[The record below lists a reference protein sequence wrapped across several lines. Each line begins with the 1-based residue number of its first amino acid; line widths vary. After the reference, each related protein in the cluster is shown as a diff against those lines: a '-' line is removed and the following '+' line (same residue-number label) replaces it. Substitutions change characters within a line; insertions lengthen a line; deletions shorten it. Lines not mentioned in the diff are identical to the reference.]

1 MNWRSWLACGLVWS
15 ISTVAC
21 AQDGGQ
27 DSPLT
32 GTQGVRALA
41 LGGAVSAWLD
51 EPAAVWWNPATL
63 SYAPVRRVEFQHTK
77 NALDTRT
84 EQFGI
89 VFPTLDY
96 GAWAVGAIIQTTS
109 GIIVTN
115 SVSPLPVSTERFNR
129 YRLAAG
135 YGLRTIR
142 DIRLGAT
149 LTIAG
154 YRFMGIQKGAW
165 GLNLG
170 AVPIR
175 AGNLRVGLVVENVL
189 RPTFSFSNGLEDQWP
204 RRGILAAA
212 YQFRRMVL
220 SGQVE
225 TSQREDTRFRVG
237 GEYSPNP
244 VFSIRAGHDGSGVT
258 VGMGFAHQRIHVDY
272 AFVSPSDLGS
282 EHRFGV
288 SIDIGRP
295 VSLQRRLRAEHIE
308 YEVGIEIERRNDQSR
323 VTLEALAD
331 TAMQQLKWRDATR
344 FYAQLQLLFPDDV
357 SYSQELG
364 VIRVRRDSSLRAR
377 IDLAVAEA
385 TESERRAMLQRD
397 IEQQL
402 AARQWQSA
410 LGTISYYGSTEGP
423 SEIIAELKRLAED
436 SLRTEVGRAEARAEL
451 ALRNDRAADAAGWS
465 RVILLLKPDH
475 ADGLRM
481 LNQARRLSLMQRAES
496 IMLAAASTED
506 TAMILEKLQAL
517 IKLDPDHELALRY
530 LKRYSPNSIKGIFTT
545 KDLQRDT
552 EAWGWY
558 TDAFV
563 EFRAGRYVKS
573 IEMWQ
578 KVLDRYPSHQ
588 ATIKNLEQARLRQN
602 PPAQIDH

>member
-1 MNWRSWLACGLVWS
+1 MKRRSWLVWGLIWLLS
-15 ISTVAC
+15 PGAH

-63 SYAPVRRVEFQHTK
+63 SYAPVRRVEFQHTR

-96 GAWAVGAIIQTTS
+96 GAWAVGGIIQTTS

-115 SVSPLPVSTERFNR
+115 SNSPLPVSTERFSR

-142 DIRLGAT
+142 DIRVGAT
-149 LTIAG
+149 LTVAG

-170 AVPIR
+170 VVPFR
-175 AGNLRVGLVVENVL
+175 SANVQVGLVVENML

-204 RRGILAAA
+204 RRGIVAVA
-212 YQFRRMVL
+212 YQANGMIF

-225 TSQREDTRFRVG
+225 TSQREDARIRVG
-237 GEYSPNP
+237 GEYSFNRT
-244 VFSIRAGHDGSGVT
+244 FAIRTGFDGSGVT
-258 VGMGFAHQRIHVDY
+258 GGFGLAYQRVHIDY
-272 AFVSPSDLGS
+272 GYVSSSDLGS
-282 EHRFGV
+282 EHRFGI
-288 SIDIGRP
+288 SIDIGQP
-295 VSLQRRLRAEHIE
+295 VSLQRRLRAEHVD
-308 YEVGIEIERRNDQSR
+308 YEVAIELSRRNDKRR

-331 TAMQQLKWRDATR
+331 SAMQDSNWRDAAR
-344 FYAQLQLLFPDDV
+344 FYAQLQLLFPDDE
-357 SYSQELG
+357 SYSKGLAA
-364 VIRVRRDSSLRAR
+364 VRIHRDSSIRTR
-377 IDLAVAEA
+377 IGLAVAEA
-385 TESERRAMLQRD
+385 TESERKVMLQRD

-402 AARQWQSA
+402 ADRQWQSA
-410 LGTISYYGSTEGP
+410 LGTVDYFMRTEGP
-423 SEIIAELKRLAED
+423 SEIIAELKLMAED

-465 RVILLLKPDH
+465 RVILLLQPDH
-475 ADGLRM
+475 PSGLSM
-481 LNQARRLSLMQRAES
+481 LNQAVRLSLRQRGEAAV
-496 IMLAAASTED
+496 LAAASTGD
-506 TAMILEKLQAL
+506 TALILQRVAAL
-517 IKLDPDHELALRY
+517 LDVNPLHELALRY
-530 LKRYSPNSIKGIFTT
+530 LQLYSQSALDRETT
-545 KDLQRDT
+545 TQTVQQDD

-558 TDAFV
+558 TQAFV
-563 EFRAGRYVKS
+563 EFRARRYARA
-573 IEMWQ
+573 IELWEQ
-578 KVLDRYPSHQ
+578 VLARYPAHEG
-588 ATIKNLEQARLRQN
+588 TRKNLEQARLRHN
-602 PPAQIDH
+602 PQTEIDH